1 VLPRRPK
8 RDDMNSGNSPR
19 DLDNLGGLIRRPA
32 VQMLLV
38 VAAGVQ
44 VIAVQQQSARVAS
57 TDAIME
63 AVVVDAPIRRPA
75 VIDEAVLVEQL
86 TASYR
91 AQGYN
96 LSRDLA
102 QRIHMAAAEHGI
114 EPEVAFGLVRAESS
128 FRTSA
133 TSVVGA
139 VGLMQLMPATAR
151 WLQPGITRAQMRD
164 TDTNLQLGFRYL
176 SQLIDKYN
184 GDVDLALVAY
194 NRGPGTVDRALRRG
208 ANPDNGYAAFVRG
221 EKNHGHKLFT
231 NQR

>member
-1 VLPRRPK
+1 MDTVPVRG
-8 RDDMNSGNSPR
+8 RDSFSS
-19 DLDNLGGLIRRPA
+19 LIRRPT
-32 VQMLLV
+32 VQMMLV
-38 VAAGVQ
+38 AAAGVQ
-44 VIAVQQQSARVAS
+44 VLAVHQGVAGMAAADV
-57 TDAIME
+57 TLE
-63 AVVVDAPIRRPA
+63 PVVVAAPVQRPA
-75 VIDEAVLVEQL
+75 VIDQKVLVEQL
-86 TASYR
+86 TASFR

-96 LSRDLA
+96 LSVDLA
-102 QRIHMAAAEHGI
+102 QRIHTAAAEHGI
-114 EPEVAFGLVRAESS
+114 EPDVAFGLVRAESS

-164 TDTNLQLGFRYL
+164 PDTNLNLGFGYL
-176 SQLIDKYN
+176 RQLIDKYN

-231 NQR
+231 NRR